1 MVTSEA
7 PMATSEAPMVTS
19 EALVATSEAPM
30 ATSEAPMATSEAPAA
45 TSEAPMA
52 TSEAPMATSE
62 APMVTSEAPAATS
75 EAPVASAE
83 VIEEVDNDGNKVVTT
98 TTTEVKED
106 GTTVVNKVVEKTYAD
121 NTVDVKVI
129 NTVTDA
135 NGNSSVQIK
144 DTKKDAAGK
153 ISAEFSYDGK
163 VLPENAAWN
172 VKSEVSDSDNVKNIR
187 EKTGNANVFA
197 WNITPM
203 SDGNAVEIASGSK
216 VRVSLALPDG
226 FEYSE
231 GKNYA
236 IYDVANNVYIN
247 VEIKDGMLSFDAE
260 HFSEYALV
268 ERTEISTAIETV
280 SPAPTATSAATTA
293 PAATQTATTS
303 KSPTTGDSSSSL
315 LMVLAMVS
323 SCAAIAVSVRK
334 RKVTQ

>member
-1 MVTSEA
+1 M
-7 PMATSEAPMVTS
+7 
-19 EALVATSEAPM
+19 
-30 ATSEAPMATSEAPAA
+30 
-45 TSEAPMA
+45 
-52 TSEAPMATSE
+52 
-62 APMVTSEAPAATS
+62 
-75 EAPVASAE
+75 
-83 VIEEVDNDGNKVVTT
+83 
-98 TTTEVKED
+98 
-106 GTTVVNKVVEKTYAD
+106 
-121 NTVDVKVI
+121 
-129 NTVTDA
+129 
-135 NGNSSVQIK
+135 
-144 DTKKDAAGK
+144 
-153 ISAEFSYDGK
+153 
-163 VLPENAAWN
+163 PENAAWN

-280 SPAPTATSAATTA
+280 SPAPTATSAAT
-293 PAATQTATTS
+293 QTATTS

>member
-1 MVTSEA
+1 
-7 PMATSEAPMVTS
+7 
-19 EALVATSEAPM
+19 
-30 ATSEAPMATSEAPAA
+30 
-45 TSEAPMA
+45 
-52 TSEAPMATSE
+52 MATSE

-98 TTTEVKED
+98 TTIEVKED

-135 NGNSSVQIK
+135 NGNSSVQYKKIL
-144 DTKKDAAGK
+144 KKDAAGK

-172 VKSEVSDSDNVKNIR
+172 VKSEGSLDSDNVKNIR
-187 EKTGNANVFA
+187 EKTGNAKCVCMEYYSNE
-197 WNITPM
+197 PM
-203 SDGNAVEIASGSK
+203 EMLLKLQSGSK

-323 SCAAIAVSVRK
+323 SCAAIAVSVR